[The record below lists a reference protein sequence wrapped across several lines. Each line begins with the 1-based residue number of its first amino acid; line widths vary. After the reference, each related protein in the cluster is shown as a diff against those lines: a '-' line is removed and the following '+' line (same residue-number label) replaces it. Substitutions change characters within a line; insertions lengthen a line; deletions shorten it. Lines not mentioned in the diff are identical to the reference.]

1 VNQFVKKVPL
11 ICLFLFA
18 SAGAGFAD
26 ERTDADAKSKPKGIC
41 AVSCVEPIATS
52 DADGVIDVLK
62 ATTKALADH
71 DFTALASHLD
81 VNCTTYNESTHKL
94 VVGRDAIIK
103 DVKANVEAEERKL
116 KVPPISFTIDHPYAM
131 VTGDQA
137 VVTFVLI
144 KEIGGANPVK
154 FASHTSDVFIKRD
167 GQWKKLHFCGG
178 GWKKMKEAT

>member
-1 VNQFVKKVPL
+1 MYQLIKKLPL
-11 ICLFLFA
+11 ICLFLLA

-26 ERTDADAKSKPKGIC
+26 EKFDAKTKPKAIC

-62 ATTKALADH
+62 AITKALADH
-71 DFTALASHLD
+71 DFAALASHLD

-94 VVGRDAIIK
+94 VVGRDAIIN
-103 DVKANVEAEERKL
+103 DVKASVEAEERKL
-116 KVPPISFTIDHPYAM
+116 KVPPISFTIDHPYVI

-167 GQWKKLHFCGG
+167 GQWKKLHFCGDA
-178 GWKKMKEAT
+178 WKKMKEAT